1 MLSKEYSSTAQTLR
15 RVAQSTSDPAIAD
28 RLKVLAESYERRAE
42 IASHV
47 DADSAKN

>member
-15 RVAQSTSDPAIAD
+15 RVAQSMSDPAIAD

-42 IASHV
+42 IASHPE
-47 DADSAKN
+47 SAKD